1 MSPFHLVFALIIS
14 SIPHY
19 LSPAFNRQQSRAK
32 QDFLLGIARSDGI
45 LQGIALAIFALDP
58 C

>member
-1 MSPFHLVFALIIS
+1 MSPFHLIFALIIP

-19 LSPAFNRQQSRAK
+19 LSPAFNRHQSRIT
-32 QDFLLGIARSDGI
+32 QGFLVGIARSDGI